1 MTLSKTRCEIGT
13 SAHLH
18 EMRALEFLAQ
28 QLPDREPYRLYGLKE
43 LVEPGGR
50 RYEIDAIVL
59 GPNALYLIEIKS
71 HPAHVSGDHVDW
83 TLQWKDGRGRTVME
97 NPVSLANLK
106 AKVLGS
112 QLERELRGGL
122 RPYVQALVF
131 LEHPEA
137 SVEAKNGADNW
148 VVTRHDIL
156 KALTTGV
163 FPDASPRLRT
173 SLIDR
178 PQAERVVAA
187 LRKLGLRNSVAR
199 RRVAGYLLDDELSDG
214 PGWQDTRA
222 HLEAVPDRLARVRS
236 YVVPGDASR
245 ERREQ
250 LSRAAAREASLLTV
264 LSDHPRILK
273 MLTAEIDGPLGGPC
287 LLFEHHKD
295 EVTLEQFLRRTPDLS
310 FQRRAELVAQVAEAL
325 AWCHRKQILH
335 RGLDPTSILVRRND
349 DPDGPAL
356 TDPPLSVRLFNFQLA
371 AHVGGTSG
379 THHASDWSTDPTLVY
394 RAPEVLQNIAFAT
407 PASDVFS
414 LGAVAW
420 RIFTNQ
426 SPGNTLAERAKLLQV
441 GHLSLAAARD
451 DLALAAPPAAE
462 SSLDELVA
470 MATCVDPVQRIDDV
484 TAFLGLFLDAV
495 TRPESP
501 EEEDPDPLEAR
512 VGDVLKG
519 GITVRKFLGSGA
531 TARVLRVERNGL
543 RYALKVALD
552 AEHGERLRHEADVL
566 EQLRGDRIVVLY
578 DRLVVGRRAALLLED
593 AGESLADLLQREGPQ
608 SLDYARRWGEDLLL
622 ALERLEEQGVQHRDI
637 KPANLGVLDGESK
650 RRRHLML
657 FDFSLSG
664 LPLSAVTAGTP
675 AYRDPFLA
683 ERGLW
688 DDAAD
693 RYAAAVSLHELLT
706 GLRPR
711 WGRGDGPV
719 GPSDELALDA
729 ERFDAAVRDR
739 LVAFFRHAMHRD
751 LSQRHSSA
759 EAMRR
764 EWEAC
769 FAMAAVAPSAV
780 APSAAVSPGPEEP
793 VPTFDL
799 TAVRA
804 DTPLEAIGLSVRARN
819 ALDRSGI
826 VYAAQLLRL
835 PENLLSSIRG
845 IGRDTAREIQEFRR
859 RLRELPQLA
868 SVVERE
874 FCPGYRGEDAYLAVT
889 DLDED
894 LRISL
899 EDAGIMGLAALAAA
913 PRSQVEQLARPH
925 GSKALKALKAAL
937 DAAQEERKRADEPR
951 TVEAWLD
958 AALPPKTRAKR
969 SYVKLVWQWMG
980 LDPAV
985 AVEPGDSVALSAALG
1000 CTRQNVSA
1008 ALIRARGEWR
1018 EGTTL
1023 APMTE
1028 LVARQLEALGEVAR
1042 LDRLAETVGAVLPHD
1057 AGAERDAM
1065 AARRV
1070 EALVTVAVERDD
1082 TLSIE
1087 RVSGRR
1093 WVARDHRLFATLKAL
1108 GAKADELAARM
1119 PLPSSGEVQEA
1130 LSSIAADTALARL
1143 PTDRLVALAADSSR
1157 GAARSARL
1165 ELYPRGLDARR
1176 ALALCHG
1183 ALAVERDRIS
1193 EEQLRAVLQA
1203 RYPEAAELPSRP
1215 ALDELVSSALS
1226 LEWDPAVSAW
1236 RRPGARVETSSQMQS
1251 NVAPAAMPTV
1261 TPAARPAKRSAEAQ
1275 EAWEFD
1281 EALRIAAR
1289 RRDWRVLEV
1298 EPPYATQVAERVA
1311 ERLGTKAR
1319 SLDAALTA
1327 EADVVMAERK
1337 VSAEAVASADRA
1349 GPSGKHWALL
1359 RTLMQGAAERVAARW
1374 TKEKGPLVLT
1384 DLGLAARYE
1393 LRGLLETMLQATR
1406 ADDGPAVF
1414 LVLARYGDAM
1424 AVIDG
1429 GVGPGLPVPTHSLA
1443 QCVAVPQAW
1452 VKNQHRGE
1460 A

>member
-13 SAHLH
+13 SPHLH
-18 EMRALEFLAQ
+18 EMRALDFLAQ

-50 RYEIDAIVL
+50 RYEIDALVL
-59 GPNALYLIEIKS
+59 GPNALYLVEIKS

-83 TLQWKDGRGRTVME
+83 TLQWKDGRGRTVIE

-106 AKVLGS
+106 ARVLAS
-112 QLERELRGGL
+112 QLERELRGGA
-122 RPYVQALVF
+122 RPHVQALVF
-131 LEHPEA
+131 LEHPDA
-137 SVEAKNGADNW
+137 SIESKNGADDW
-148 VVTRHDIL
+148 VVTRHDVL

-163 FPDASPRLRT
+163 FPNASPRLRT
-173 SLIDR
+173 SVVDR

-214 PGWQDTRA
+214 PGWQDHLA
-222 HLEAVPDRLARVRS
+222 HLEAVPARLARARS

-273 MLTAEIDGPLGGPC
+273 LLSAEIDGPLGGPC
-287 LLFEHHKD
+287 LLFEHHKS
-295 EVTLEQFLRRTPDLS
+295 EATLEQFLRRTPDLS
-310 FQRRAELVAQVAEAL
+310 FQRRAEIVEQVAEAL

-335 RGLDPTSILVRRND
+335 RGLDPTSILVRRLD
-349 DPDGPAL
+349 DPDGPEVP
-356 TDPPLSVRLFNFQLA
+356 DPPLSVRLFNFQLA

-414 LGAVAW
+414 LGAVAF
-420 RIFTNQ
+420 RVFTNQ
-426 SPGNTLAERAKLLQV
+426 SPGASLHERTRLLQV
-441 GHLSLAAARD
+441 GHLSLSAVRD
-451 DLALAAPPAAE
+451 DFALAAPSSATA
-462 SSLDELVA
+462 SLDELVA

-495 TRPESP
+495 TRPDSP

-512 VGDVLKG
+512 AGDVLKG
-519 GITVRKFLGSGA
+519 GITVKKFLGSGA
-531 TARVLRVERNGL
+531 TARVLRVERGGQ

-552 AEHGERLRHEADVL
+552 AENGERLRHEADVL
-566 EQLRGDRIVVLY
+566 ERLRGDRIVVLH
-578 DRLVVGRRAALLLED
+578 DRLTVGRRPALLLED
-593 AGESLADLLQREGPQ
+593 AGESLADLLAREGPQ

-657 FDFSLSG
+657 FDFSLSALG
-664 LPLSAVTAGTP
+664 PGSVTAGTP

-683 ERGLW
+683 ERGVW

-711 WGRGDGPV
+711 WGAGDGPV
-719 GPSDELALDA
+719 GPGDELALDA

-739 LVAFFRHAMHRD
+739 LVAFFRRAMHRD
-751 LSQRHSSA
+751 AAQRHPSA

-764 EWEAC
+764 EWDAC
-769 FAMAAVAPSAV
+769 FSTPVVQVVPAPPEGPSSEAPSV
-780 APSAAVSPGPEEP
+780 
-793 VPTFDL
+793 DL
-799 TAVRA
+799 STVRPDTA
-804 DTPLEAIGLSVRARN
+804 LEALGLSVRARN

-826 VYAAQLLRL
+826 VNASQLLRL
-835 PENLLSSIRG
+835 PPNLLSSIRG
-845 IGRDTAREIQEFRR
+845 IGRETAREIQEFRR
-859 RLRELPQLA
+859 RLLELPQLA
-868 SVVERE
+868 SVEEPE
-874 FCPGYRGEDAYLAVT
+874 FRPGYRGADAFLAVT
-889 DLDED
+889 DLDDD

-899 EDAGIMGLAALAAA
+899 EDAGIHGLAALASA
-913 PRSQVEQLARPH
+913 PRSQVARLAQPH
-925 GSKALKALKAAL
+925 GPKALKALRAAL
-937 DAAQEERKRADEPR
+937 DAATGARKAADEPR
-951 TVEAWLD
+951 TVEAWID
-958 AALPPKTRAKR
+958 RAFPAAQRNSPRA

-985 AVEPGDSVALSAALG
+985 AVEPGDSVALASALG

-1008 ALIRARGEWR
+1008 AILRARGEWR
-1018 EGTTL
+1018 GDEGL
-1023 APMTE
+1023 GPISE
-1028 LVARQLEALGEVAR
+1028 LVARQLEALGDVAR
-1042 LDRLAETVGAVLPHD
+1042 IDRLAETLGAVLPHD
-1057 AGAERDAM
+1057 AGADRDAM

-1070 EALVTVAVERDD
+1070 EALVAVAVERDEA
-1082 TLSIE
+1082 LSIE
-1087 RVSGRR
+1087 RVAGRR
-1093 WVARDHRLFATLKAL
+1093 WVSGDRRVFAALKAL
-1108 GAKADELAARM
+1108 GAKADEFAQRL

-1130 LSSIAADTALARL
+1130 LASVAADSPLARL
-1143 PTDRLVALAADSSR
+1143 PADRLVALAADASR
-1157 GAARSARL
+1157 LAARSARL
-1165 ELYPRGLDARR
+1165 ELYPRGLDPRR
-1176 ALALCHG
+1176 AMALCHG
-1183 ALAVERDRIS
+1183 ALAVERDRIT

-1203 RYPEAAELPSRP
+1203 RYPEAAELPGRP
-1215 ALDELVSSALS
+1215 ALDALVREALS
-1226 LEWDPAVSAW
+1226 LEWDEAAAAW
-1236 RRPGARVETSSQMQS
+1236 RRPGSREAPSSSVRS
-1251 NVAPAAMPTV
+1251 NVAPEVLPTV
-1261 TPAARPAKRSAEAQ
+1261 TPAARPARRSAEAQ

-1298 EPPYATQVAERVA
+1298 DPPYAGQVAERVA
-1311 ERLGTKAR
+1311 ERLGTRAR
-1319 SLDAALTA
+1319 SLDAALTE
-1327 EADVVMAERK
+1327 EADALMQERR

-1349 GPSGKHWALL
+1349 GPSGKHWGLL
-1359 RTLMQGAAERVAARW
+1359 RALMQGASERVAARW

-1393 LRGLLETMLQATR
+1393 LRGLLESMLQATR
-1406 ADDGPAVF
+1406 TDDGPAVF
-1414 LVLARYGDAM
+1414 VVLARYEDAG

-1429 GVGPGLPVPTHSLA
+1429 GMGPALPVPTHSPA
-1443 QCVAVPQAW
+1443 QCVAVPEAW
-1452 VKNQHRGE
+1452 LKNQHRG
-1460 A
+1460 

>member
-13 SAHLH
+13 SAHPH

-28 QLPDREPYRLYGLKE
+28 QLPDREPYRLWGLKE

-59 GPNALYLIEIKS
+59 GPNALYLVEIKG

-106 AKVLGS
+106 AKVLGA
-112 QLERELRGGL
+112 QLERELRGGP
-122 RPYVQALVF
+122 RPFVQALVF
-131 LEHPEA
+131 LEHPDA
-137 SVEAKNGADNW
+137 SVESKNGADDW
-148 VVTRHDIL
+148 VVTRRDVI
-156 KALTTGV
+156 KALTTGA
-163 FPDASPRLRT
+163 FPDANPRLRT
-173 SLIDR
+173 SVVDR
-178 PQAERVVAA
+178 PQAERVAAA

-199 RRVAGYLLDDELSDG
+199 RRVAGYLLDDELADG

-222 HLEAVPDRLARVRS
+222 HLEAVPDRHARVRS

-295 EVTLEQFLRRTPDLS
+295 EATLEQFLRRTPDLS

-335 RGLDPTSILVRRND
+335 RGLDPTSILVRRQEH
-349 DPDGPAL
+349 PDGLEVA
-356 TDPPLSVRLFNFQLA
+356 DPPLSVRLFNFQLA
-371 AHVGGTSG
+371 AHVGGASG

-420 RIFTNQ
+420 RVFTNRP
-426 SPGNTLAERAKLLQV
+426 PGDTLAERAKLLQV

-451 DLALAAPPAAE
+451 DLALAAPPSARA
-462 SSLDELVA
+462 SLDELVA
-470 MATCVDPVQRIDDV
+470 MATCADPVQRIDDV
-484 TAFLGLFLDAV
+484 NAFLGLFLDAV
-495 TRPESP
+495 TRPEAP

-519 GITVRKFLGSGA
+519 GITVKKFLGSGA
-531 TARVLRVERNGL
+531 TARVLRVERGGL

-552 AEHGERLRHEADVL
+552 AENGERLRHEADVL
-566 EQLRGDRIVVLY
+566 ERLRGDRIVVLH
-578 DRLVVGRRAALLLED
+578 DRLTVGGRAALLLED
-593 AGESLADLLQREGPQ
+593 AGESLADLLLREGPQ

-664 LPLSAVTAGTP
+664 LPVTAVTAGTP
-675 AYRDPFLA
+675 AYRDPFIA

-719 GPSDELALDA
+719 GPGDELALDA

-739 LVAFFRHAMHRD
+739 LVAFFRRAMHRD
-751 LSQRHSSA
+751 VARRHASA

-764 EWEAC
+764 EWDAC
-769 FAMAAVAPSAV
+769 FATPVVQLVAAPAVAPA
-780 APSAAVSPGPEEP
+780 AEPALDLAAVRP
-793 VPTFDL
+793 D
-799 TAVRA
+799 TA
-804 DTPLEAIGLSVRARN
+804 LEALGLSPRARN

-826 VYAAQLLRL
+826 VRAAQLLRL
-835 PENLLSSIRG
+835 PDNLLSSIRG
-845 IGRDTAREIQEFRR
+845 IGRDTAREIQEFSR

-868 SVVERE
+868 AVEEPE
-874 FCPGYRGEDAYLAVT
+874 FRPGFRGEDAYLAITEV
-889 DLDED
+889 DED

-913 PRSQVEQLARPH
+913 PRSQVERLARPH
-925 GSKALKALKAAL
+925 GTRALKALRAAL
-937 DAAQEERKRADEPR
+937 DAAQEERKRAEEPR
-951 TVEAWLD
+951 TIEAWLD
-958 AALPPKTRAKR
+958 AAMPPKSRSKR
-969 SYVKLVWQWMG
+969 SYVRLVWQWMG

-985 AVEPGDSVALSAALG
+985 AVDPGDSVALATALD

-1018 EGTTL
+1018 EAAAF
-1023 APMTE
+1023 APLTE
-1028 LVARQLEALGEVAR
+1028 LVGRQLDALGELAR
-1042 LDRLAETVGAVLPHD
+1042 LDRLAETVGALLPHD
-1057 AGAERDAM
+1057 AGAERDPL

-1082 TLSIE
+1082 ALAIE

-1093 WVARDHRLFATLKAL
+1093 WVARDQRTFATLKAL
-1108 GAKADELAARM
+1108 GAKADEFAARL
-1119 PLPSSGEVQEA
+1119 PLASSGEVQEA
-1130 LSSIAADTALARL
+1130 LASIAAASGLARW
-1143 PTDRLVALAADSSR
+1143 PADRLVALAADASR
-1157 GAARSARL
+1157 DAARSARL

-1183 ALAVERDRIS
+1183 ALAVERERIT
-1193 EEQLRAVLQA
+1193 EEQLRAALQA
-1203 RYPEAAELPSRP
+1203 RYPEAAGLPPRP
-1215 ALDELVSSALS
+1215 ALDDLVREALG
-1226 LEWDPAVSAW
+1226 LEWDPGAGAW
-1236 RRPGARVETSSQMQS
+1236 RRPEARPEASSQVRS
-1251 NVAPAAMPTV
+1251 NVAPAVLPTV
-1261 TPAARPAKRSAEAQ
+1261 TPSARPAKRSAEAQ
-1275 EAWEFD
+1275 EAWDFD
-1281 EALRIAAR
+1281 EALRVAAR

-1298 EPPYATQVAERVA
+1298 DPPYAAQVAARVA
-1311 ERLGTKAR
+1311 ERLGTAAR
-1319 SLDAALTA
+1319 SLDAALIA
-1327 EADVVMAERK
+1327 EADALMAERR

-1359 RTLMQGAAERVAARW
+1359 RTLMQGAADRVAARW

-1393 LRGLLETMLQATR
+1393 LRGLLDAMLQATR

-1414 LVLARYGDAM
+1414 LVLARYGDGA
-1424 AVIDG
+1424 AAIDG
-1429 GVGPGLPVPTHSLA
+1429 GAGAGLAVPTHSPA
-1443 QCVAVPQAW
+1443 QCAAVPEAW
-1452 VKNQHRGE
+1452 LKNLHR